1 MDALEAL
8 KTRRAVREYEKKPVS
23 REVLEDLVDCARL
36 AATARNIQP
45 WEFVV
50 VTQPDRLRAL
60 AKATGVNGPF
70 IADAAACVVV
80 LCKDTKYY
88 LEDGSAATQ
97 NLIVAARA
105 HGLAILDGVH
115 LDLSD
120 EEGFRVS
127 CQQGR
132 ELGFDGKTLIHPKT
146 VEVANEVFS
155 PGSAE
160 IEQARKI
167 IAAFEAA
174 LSEGKGVVVV
184 DGKLVENLHV
194 ENARRLM
201 ALARAI
207 EERTAGTKP
216 PGN

>member
-105 HGLAILDGVH
+105 HGLGSCWVAGDKKPYA
-115 LDLSD
+115 
-120 EEGFRVS
+120 EEV
-127 CQQGR
+127 
-132 ELGFDGKTLIHPKT
+132 
-146 VEVANEVFS
+146 
-155 PGSAE
+155 
-160 IEQARKI
+160 
-167 IAAFEAA
+167 
-174 LSEGKGVVVV
+174 
-184 DGKLVENLHV
+184 
-194 ENARRLM
+194 RRLVG
-201 ALARAI
+201 APEGYRLVSLVPVGRPAEHPQPKKRPLAEVI
-207 EERTAGTKP
+207 HWESF
-216 PGN
+216 